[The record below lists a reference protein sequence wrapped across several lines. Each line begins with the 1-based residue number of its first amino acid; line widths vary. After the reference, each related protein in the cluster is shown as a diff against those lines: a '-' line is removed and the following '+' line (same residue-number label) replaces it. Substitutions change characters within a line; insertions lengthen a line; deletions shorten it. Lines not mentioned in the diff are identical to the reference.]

1 MRQIN
6 KQQWL
11 LEKYVS
17 YFFIYAFI
25 GWVFEVIVTLFQTM
39 ELENRGFLFLP
50 ILPVYGFGALFISLI
65 FKNDDYQWF
74 NVAIIGGLVATTL
87 ELVTSYFL
95 EYSFGISLWNYEDMK
110 YNFEGRISLIT
121 TLFFMIGSVLI
132 IKVINPIVER
142 KLRRFKYNQ
151 KLEIFLGILCLITFT
166 DFIVSTILIFI
177 K

>member
-95 EYSFGISLWNYEDMK
+95 EYTFGISLWNYEALK

-121 TLFFMIGSVLI
+121 TLFFMVGSVLI

-166 DFIVSTILIFI
+166 DFIASTILILI